1 MRWLARLDTRRF
13 HHQIGMLTPAVIEQ
27 LAHIVGAEHLSTAA
41 DVIAANSQDA
51 LKQVFC
57 ADAVVFPRAAAEIA
71 AIMRLANEQRFYVT
85 VRGGGVGYTGGA
97 VPVKGGLV
105 LATVRMNQILE
116 INQADLVAV
125 VEPGVTNYALQQA
138 VEARGLFY
146 PPDPSS
152 WRESFIGGNIAL
164 NAGGPRCVK
173 YGNTQQFVLGLD
185 FVTPTGEIIRAG
197 GRVPKNATGFHLE
210 SLLIGS
216 EGMLGI
222 VTRAILRLLPKP
234 ETRRTA
240 LAIFGTAQA
249 ACNCVADFTT
259 SGILPVALELLD
271 RTSINAIE
279 DYEPSGLP
287 RTAGAL
293 LIIEVDGL
301 KEAVAREAEI
311 VRAMCRKHG
320 ALQFREANNDAE
332 AEAIWEVRRKMSPAV
347 ARTGVIKLNHDAVV
361 PRSRIPAML
370 AFVEE
375 LSARSGFLIP
385 TFGHAGDGNLHIN
398 VMLRDKE
405 EATRRRGA
413 AAVREIFTKAVELGG
428 TISGE
433 HGVGYAK
440 APFLDLAID
449 KPTLELMKTLKRA
462 LDPNGILNPGKLF
475 EEIVPAHEVSFLN
488 ADQPCC

>member
-1 MRWLARLDTRRF
+1 MNK
-13 HHQIGMLTPAVIEQ
+13 LTPDLIWQLEQ
-27 LAHIVGAEHLSTAA
+27 IVGGSHVSA
-41 DVIAANSQDA
+41 DATVIATHSQDA

-57 ADAVVFPRAAAEIA
+57 ADAVVFPRTGEEIA
-71 AIMRLANEQRFYVT
+71 AIMRLANEHRFYVT

-105 LATVRMNQILE
+105 LATSRLNQILE

-125 VEPGVTNYALQQA
+125 VEPAVTNYALQQA
-138 VEARGLFY
+138 VEAQGLFY

-185 FVTPTGEIIRAG
+185 FVSPTGDIIKAG

-234 ETRRTA
+234 EARRTA
-240 LAIFGTAQA
+240 LAIFATAQE

-287 RTAGAL
+287 REAGAL

-301 KEAVAREAEI
+301 EEAVVREAEI
-311 VRAMCRKHG
+311 VRMMCRKHG
-320 ALQFREANNDAE
+320 AIQFREANNDAE
-332 AEAIWEVRRKMSPAV
+332 ADAIWEVRRKMSPAV

-398 VMLRDKE
+398 VMLHDRE
-405 EATRRRGA
+405 EATRKRGA
-413 AAVREIFTKAVELGG
+413 ATVREIFQKAVELGG

-449 KPTLELMKTLKRA
+449 HPTLELMKTLKRA

>member
-1 MRWLARLDTRRF
+1 MNE
-13 HHQIGMLTPAVIEQ
+13 LTPNLIRQLEQ
-27 LAHIVGAEHLSTAA
+27 IVGVSHVST
-41 DVIAANSQDA
+41 DTKVITANSQDA
-51 LKQVFC
+51 LKQIFC
-57 ADAVVFPRAAAEIA
+57 AAAVVFPRTAAEIA
-71 AIMRLANEQRFYVT
+71 AIMQLANEHRFYVT

-105 LATVRMNQILE
+105 LATARMNQILE

-125 VEPGVTNYALQQA
+125 VEPAVTNYALQQA
-138 VEARGLFY
+138 VEAQGLFY

-185 FVTPTGEIIRAG
+185 FVSPTGEIIKAG
-197 GRVPKNATGFHLE
+197 GRVPKNSTGFHLE

-222 VTRAILRLLPKP
+222 VTRCILRLLPKP

-240 LAIFGTAQA
+240 LAVFATAQA
-249 ACNCVADFTT
+249 ACNCVADFTS

-287 RTAGAL
+287 REAGAL

-301 KEAVAREAEI
+301 KETVAREAEI
-311 VRAMCRKHG
+311 VRAMCRQHG
-320 ALQFREANNDAE
+320 ALQFQEAANNAE
-332 AEAIWEVRRKMSPAV
+332 ADAIWEVRRKMSPAV

-361 PRSRIPAML
+361 PRSQIPAML
-370 AFVEE
+370 AFIEK

-398 VMLRDKE
+398 VMLRDRE
-405 EATRRRGA
+405 EATRKRGA
-413 AAVREIFTKAVELGG
+413 ATVREIFQQAVELGG

-440 APFLDLAID
+440 APFLDLALD
-449 KPTLELMKTLKRA
+449 QPTLELMKTLKRA

>member
-1 MRWLARLDTRRF
+1 MITSELL
-13 HHQIGMLTPAVIEQ
+13 QQLTA
-27 LAHIVGAEHLSTAA
+27 IVGAQHVSTAPE
-41 DVIAANSQDA
+41 VITTNSQDA

-57 ADAVVFPRAAAEIA
+57 ADAVVFPRTATEIA
-71 AIMRLANEQRFYVT
+71 AIMKLANERRFYVT

-105 LATVRMNQILE
+105 LATERMNQILE
-116 INQADLVAV
+116 INSADLVAI
-125 VEPGVTNYALQQA
+125 VEPAVTNYALQQA
-138 VEARGLFY
+138 VEAQGLFY

-152 WRESFIGGNIAL
+152 WRESFIAGNIAL

-173 YGNTQQFVLGLD
+173 YGNTKQFVLGLD
-185 FVTPTGEIIRAG
+185 FVTPTGEFIKAG

-210 SLLIGS
+210 SLLVGS

-222 VTRAILRLLPKP
+222 VTRCILRLLPKP
-234 ETRRTA
+234 EARRTA
-240 LAIFGTAQA
+240 LAVFASAQA
-249 ACNCVADFTT
+249 ACNCVADFTS

-279 DYEPSGLP
+279 NYEPSGLP
-287 RTAGAL
+287 RDAGAL

-311 VRAMCRKHG
+311 VRAMCQKHG
-320 ALQFREANNDAE
+320 AIRFQEAGNEAE

-347 ARTGVIKLNHDAVV
+347 ARTGAIKLNHDAVV

-370 AFVEE
+370 TFLEK
-375 LSARSGFLIP
+375 LSARTGLLIP

-398 VMLRDKE
+398 VMLPDRE
-405 EATRRRGA
+405 EATRKHGA
-413 AAVREIFTKAVELGG
+413 ATVRQIFAKAVELGG

-440 APFLDLAID
+440 APYFDLAID
-449 KPTLELMKTLKRA
+449 SPTRELMKTIKHA
-462 LDPNGILNPGKLF
+462 LDPNGVLNPGKIF
-475 EEIVPAHEVSFLN
+475 EEPLAAHQVGFLN
-488 ADQPCC
+488 SDQACC